1 MTKAASKSERL
12 RRKRG
17 RPIKEDVARTDN
29 GRISR
34 AANANEAPDKVA
46 REARMRLHGISKEDA
61 SQPEAGTVIGRMKL
75 SGELSRAQYEGLTRY
90 SMTRERYM
98 LAMGVPDSLRT
109 RSGGVMNVAPD
120 ESDIGAVEA
129 WGKVSGAVSAAQS
142 QSNGNLVAA
151 LNFMVTKDEYY
162 PHMTGDLRI
171 VSNALVRHYGIDARE
186 QIT

>member
-1 MTKAASKSERL
+1 MAKAASKAER

-17 RPIKEDVARTDN
+17 RPIKEGVARTDN

-34 AANANEAPDKVA
+34 AANTNEAPDKVA
-46 REARMRLHGISKEDA
+46 RDARMRLHGVSKEDA

-75 SGELSRAQYEGLTRY
+75 TGELSKAQYEGLIRY

-98 LAMGVPDSLRT
+98 IAMGVPDSLRT
-109 RSGGVMNVAPD
+109 RSGGVMNVASD

-129 WGKVSGAVSAAQS
+129 WGRVHKAVLEAQK

-151 LNFMVTKDEYY
+151 LNYMVTRDEYY
-162 PHMTGDLRI
+162 AHMIGDLRV

>member
-1 MTKAASKSERL
+1 MAKAASKAER

-17 RPIKEDVARTDN
+17 RPIKQDVARTDS

-34 AANANEAPDKVA
+34 AANANEPPDKVA
-46 REARMRLHGISKEDA
+46 KEARMRLHGVSKEDA

-75 SGELSRAQYEGLTRY
+75 SGELSKAQYDGLIRY

-98 LAMGVPDSLRT
+98 IAMGVPDSLRT
-109 RSGGVMNVAPD
+109 RAGGVMNVAPD

-129 WGKVSGAVSAAQS
+129 WGRVHNAVSEAQR

-151 LNFMVTKDEYY
+151 LNFMVTRDEYY
-162 PHMTGDLRI
+162 PHMVGDLRV